1 MFVLTDYLLVL
12 NELFTV
18 RFELNIYIYIYIYI
32 IKIHSCSIFI
42 SIYKVLLRAGQTGEA
57 CETFK
62 KQRRFRDQGALY
74 RKYFRFF
81 FLVLK
86 GKNSDN
92 MLRYPNGVKPE
103 DA

>member
-1 MFVLTDYLLVL
+1 
-12 NELFTV
+12 
-18 RFELNIYIYIYIYI
+18 
-32 IKIHSCSIFI
+32 
-42 SIYKVLLRAGQTGEA
+42 VLLRAGQTGEA